1 MELPDFHLPHA
12 DKIEWMIETFGWA
25 LEPVPALPDA
35 DPPEGPLAYTIGLPA
50 LLGFPE
56 VAVWGLTPSASK
68 GLIDL
73 VVATCQAGTQIPL
86 QTELLGLLDNELRCY
101 FAPIRPEVVAERCPS
116 AVAWYRGAAVEMV
129 QMIYPDRHGVMPY
142 ETGFDQR
149 LRYAQPVIG
158 DLI

>member
-25 LEPVPALPDA
+25 LEPVPARSEI
-35 DPPEGPLAYTIGLPA
+35 DPPEGPLSYTIGLPA

-73 VVATCQAGTQIPL
+73 VVATCQAGTQIPIR
-86 QTELLGLLDNELRCY
+86 TELLGLLDNDLRCY
-101 FAPIRPEVVAERCPS
+101 FAPISPAAVAERCS
-116 AVAWYRGAAVEMV
+116 TAVAWYRGAEIEMV
-129 QMIYPDRHGVMPY
+129 QLIYPDRNGVMPY
-142 ETGFDQR
+142 EAGFDPR
-149 LRYAQPVIG
+149 LRYAQPVVG
-158 DLI
+158 ELA